1 MTGCEH
7 ARQGYESGDG
17 RLPVRQHTAPS
28 VRIGQRRVVGTA
40 LSLAQPMPDRTSR
53 LRQPRGSCASL
64 PMFPI
69 ALPGGNMTQWTD
81 LLLGSAYG
89 LGSLIVIV
97 AMLGVGGFLAWFLIT
112 RSR

>member
-1 MTGCEH
+1 
-7 ARQGYESGDG
+7 
-17 RLPVRQHTAPS
+17 
-28 VRIGQRRVVGTA
+28 
-40 LSLAQPMPDRTSR
+40 
-53 LRQPRGSCASL
+53 
-64 PMFPI
+64 MFPM

-97 AMLGVGGFLAWFLIT
+97 AMLGIGGFLAWFLIT